1 MARIIGYRRFGGVE
15 VLEEG
20 SVPLPAPGEGQV
32 LVSVRAA
39 GINPVDYKLFGG
51 LTRPLEVLRTIV
63 HPSRWFARG
72 ADRSLRGVGQD
83 FAGVGAA
90 VGPGV
95 AVAVGDEVIGLLR
108 AAPWQVREYGSLATQ
123 LVISADNVVPKPAS
137 VSFEVA
143 GGLGVAAQT
152 AMGAMRSVKTEAGD
166 VIVVAAAAGGVG
178 GLVTQLA
185 LARGATVI
193 GIAGPSNA
201 DYLRSLGA
209 IPVSYGEGLEQ
220 RIKDAAPSP
229 VTAFIDCFGGYASLA
244 HSLGVPGE
252 RVGTLVPTP
261 AIALRRARFT
271 GGRDGKIA
279 DIATV
284 AGLIDR
290 GTVSLTIAGTYPFDV
305 EQVRAAYTQLMGGH
319 VRGKIVITIP

>member
-1 MARIIGYRRFGGVE
+1 M
-15 VLEEG
+15 
-20 SVPLPAPGEGQV
+20 
-32 LVSVRAA
+32 
-39 GINPVDYKLFGG
+39 
-51 LTRPLEVLRTIV
+51 
-63 HPSRWFARG
+63 
-72 ADRSLRGVGQD
+72 
-83 FAGVGAA
+83 AA

-152 AMGAMRSVKTEAGD
+152 AMGAMRSVKADAGD

-193 GIAGPSNA
+193 GIAGPPNA

-261 AIALRRARFT
+261 AIALRRAHFT

-319 VRGKIVITIP
+319 VRGKIVITMD